1 MRREKKME
9 KTFKKRAKS
18 VIVNN
23 ISDELGGGQFRKI
36 KGILFIDDT

>member
-1 MRREKKME
+1 ME

-36 KGILFIDDT
+36 KEILFIDAT

>member
-23 ISDELGGGQFRKI
+23 ISDELGGGNLKKI
-36 KGILFIDDT
+36 KEILFIDDT

>member
-1 MRREKKME
+1 ME

-23 ISDELGGGQFRKI
+23 ISDELGGDCPKI
-36 KGILFIDDT
+36 KSLEK